1 MEKDYSLLR
10 PFDLEKAK
18 AGEAICYYQD
28 GTHREFIT
36 GPDDHGYFVIKSQD
50 GWFRFGKH
58 EDYRMAPLAWVEGKP
73 VYKGDVL
80 YGTAGLHKDRLATIK
95 CLYSDDAIGIEW
107 VDSDTANALIH
118 NLTWTP
124 PKKTREV
131 KLLGWL
137 SPTGVLWTK
146 REGVACESTWLRVP
160 SEDRTVTVEE

>member
-18 AGEAICYYQD
+18 AGGAICYYQD

-80 YGTAGLHKDRLATIK
+80 YSHFFKETFEVTGIDRVGQFKAEKHSQFSATESTS
-95 CLYSDDAIGIEW
+95 C
-107 VDSDTANALIH
+107 
-118 NLTWTP
+118 TWTP

-131 KLLGWL
+131 KLLGYLTSNNLVWYKDAFKAPL
-137 SPTGVLWTK
+137 EWS
-146 REGVACESTWLRVP
+146 RVP